1 MYTLYRRCPVITS
14 NRVDI
19 KQHLAGAPSLF
30 LSDDG
35 RLLFGNTSEWREG
48 CLHLGMGVEH
58 DRLSFI
64 SRIDEHEI
72 KDYLNYLKDGTWIL
86 TRKTGPAYS
95 LAFTEYIPYERIH
108 VTGDSLVIL

>member
-1 MYTLYRRCPVITS
+1 MYTLYRRHPVIMS
-14 NRVDI
+14 NKVDI

-35 RLLFGNTSEWREG
+35 RLLFGNTSEWREE

-64 SRIDEHEI
+64 SCIDDHEI
-72 KDYLNYLKDGTWIL
+72 KDYLKYLEDGTWIL
-86 TRKTGPAYS
+86 TRKTGLAYS
-95 LAFTEYIPYERIH
+95 LSFTEYIPYERIH
-108 VTGDSLVIL
+108 VTRESLVTL